1 MAAGRVSPA
10 VLLGFVQRN
19 EVSMAMNE
27 NVPGD
32 TMMADRRA
40 RPSRIRLHPLHEA
53 AMRIADIGL
62 NRSKAK
68 TRDLVGMLL
77 THGAR
82 AWRSTQPR
90 AGIHLHVAA
99 PGRSRPLRIR
109 LH

>member
-1 MAAGRVSPA
+1 MAV
-10 VLLGFVQRN
+10 
-19 EVSMAMNE
+19 NE

-32 TMMADRRA
+32 TIMPVRKAKPA
-40 RPSRIRLHPLHEA
+40 RIRLHPLHEA
-53 AMRIADIGL
+53 AIRIADIGL

-90 AGIHLHVAA
+90 ADIHLHVAA
-99 PGRSRPLRIR
+99 PGRSHPLRIR